1 MITIVD
7 YGMGNLDSVA
17 KAALKLGAGIKVTD
31 SASIIKKSS
40 KIILPGV
47 GNFGQAVSELKK
59 RKLYYL
65 LIEKINQGIPFVG
78 ICVGMQLLFEASQE
92 APGVK
97 GLGAIAGEV
106 KKFRLKNLVVPHMG
120 WNQVK
125 LTTNDQRL
133 TTKKLFKGIPD
144 KSYFYF
150 AHSYYCCPDDP
161 NDILATTDYGIEFAG
176 AVNKG
181 NVWGV
186 QFHPEKS
193 QKYGLKLF
201 SNLLKI

>member
-17 KAALKLGAGIKVTD
+17 KAALKFGADIKVTD
-31 SASIIKKSS
+31 SALIIKKSS

-47 GNFGQAVSELKK
+47 GNFGQAVTELKK
-59 RKLYYL
+59 RKLYHL
-65 LIEKINQGIPFVG
+65 LIEKIKQGIPFVG

-97 GLGAIAGEV
+97 GLAAIPGEV

-120 WNQVK
+120 WNQ
-125 LTTNDQRL
+125 LERRRESRL
-133 TTKKLFKGIPD
+133 LAGLGERPFV
-144 KSYFYF
+144 YF
-150 AHSYYCCPDDP
+150 AHSYYVPDSA
-161 NDILATTDYGIEFAG
+161 LAAAICTYQLPYT
-176 AVNKG
+176 AVLESG
-181 NVWGV
+181 NVFGV

-193 QKYGLKLF
+193 GAMGLQIVKNYVEL
-201 SNLLKI
+201 